1 MSIFR
6 FEELDVERQRNE
18 ILKAIHNRLS
28 EISIS
33 LEFMMRYSSFI
44 DGGELNEFQRDWT
57 RYIERCRCLY
67 IDENR
72 KETQEKETQE
82 GETD

>member
-1 MSIFR
+1 MSEPKFD
-6 FEELDVERQRNE
+6 ELTIEKQRNE

-33 LEFMMRYSSFI
+33 LEYLTRFSSFI
-44 DGGELNEFQRDWT
+44 NDDEDDFYKFQRKWT
-57 RYIERCRCLY
+57 RYIGRCKGLY

-72 KETQEKETQE
+72 KETQK

>member
-1 MSIFR
+1 MSER
-6 FEELDVERQRNE
+6 KFEELSVEEQHNE

-33 LEFMMRYSSFI
+33 LEYLVRYSSFI
-44 DGGELNEFQRDWT
+44 EVHNFNEFQREWT
-57 RYIERCRCLY
+57 RYIERCKCLY
-67 IDENR
+67 LNETK
-72 KETQEKETQE
+72 KEMQK

>member
-1 MSIFR
+1 MSEPKFD
-6 FEELDVERQRNE
+6 ELTIEKQRNE

-33 LEFMMRYSSFI
+33 LEYLVRYSSFVEV
-44 DGGELNEFQRDWT
+44 DDLNEFQREWT
-57 RYIERCRCLY
+57 RYIERCKGLY
-67 IDENR
+67 IGEK
-72 KETQEKETQE
+72 KEETAK

>member
-1 MSIFR
+1 MREPKFNEHK
-6 FEELDVERQRNE
+6 FEELSIDEQRNE

-33 LEFMMRYSSFI
+33 LEYLTRFSSFI
-44 DGGELNEFQRDWT
+44 NDDEDDFYKFQRKWT
-57 RYIERCRCLY
+57 KYIERCKGLY

-72 KETQEKETQE
+72 K
-82 GETD
+82 

>member
-1 MSIFR
+1 MSIFS

>member
-1 MSIFR
+1 MSEPKFD
-6 FEELDVERQRNE
+6 ELSIEKQRNE

-33 LEFMMRYSSFI
+33 LEYLTRFSSFI
-44 DGGELNEFQRDWT
+44 NDDEDDFYKFQRKWT
-57 RYIERCRCLY
+57 RYIERCKGLY
-67 IDENR
+67 IDEKR
-72 KETQEKETQE
+72 KETQK

>member
-1 MSIFR
+1 MSER
-6 FEELDVERQRNE
+6 KFEELSVEEQHNE

-33 LEFMMRYSSFI
+33 LKYLVRYSSFV
-44 DGGELNEFQRDWT
+44 LNEFQREWT
-57 RYIERCRCLY
+57 RYIESCKCLY
-67 IDENR
+67 LN
-72 KETQEKETQE
+72 ETQKEMQK